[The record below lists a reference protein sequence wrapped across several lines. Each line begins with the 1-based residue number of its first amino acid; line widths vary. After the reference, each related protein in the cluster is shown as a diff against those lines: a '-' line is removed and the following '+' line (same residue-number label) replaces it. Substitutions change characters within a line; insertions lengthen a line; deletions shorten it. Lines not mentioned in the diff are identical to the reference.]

1 MTRALIGL
9 VGMGLLMGG
18 CPMDSDDDK
27 ETADTGDSA
36 AATAAVSGTVSRT
49 APLAADGD
57 GVGTLYV
64 AAFQTCS
71 HDGTV
76 IGAAIIPG
84 ADLSSEAGSVPF
96 SIAGLPP
103 GPVHLALFLDD
114 DGNADPGA
122 PLPDEGDLVY
132 GVDAGDGV
140 LNCVEVDLSAGD
152 VSGVAL
158 ELNLL
163 EEAVPATLSGTV
175 SRTAPIAPEG
185 DGIGLLLVAVLETCD
200 VTAPVILGTSVTPN
214 ADLSSDSAAVPFSIA
229 GLPRTTV
236 YVGLFLDDNGNAD
249 PKLPLP
255 DAGDLVYGFDALD
268 GEPDCVEVD
277 LSAGDVSDQ
286 ALELN
291 LLEE

>member
-1 MTRALIGL
+1 MTKTFIGL
-9 VGMGLLMGG
+9 VGMGLLLGG
-18 CPMDSDDDK
+18 CPMDDEDK
-27 ETADTGDSA
+27 ETADTGDSTA
-36 AATAAVSGTVSRT
+36 ASAAVSGTVSRT
-49 APLAADGD
+49 APIAADGD

-64 AAFQTCS
+64 AAFQTCA
-71 HDGTV
+71 HDGAVLGVTV
-76 IGAAIIPG
+76 IPE
-84 ADLSSEAGSVPF
+84 ADLSSESGSVPY
-96 SIAGLPP
+96 SISNLPP
-103 GPVHLALFLDD
+103 GTVHLALFLDD
-114 DGNADPGA
+114 DGNADPNA

-152 VSGVAL
+152 VSDQAL

-175 SRTAPIAPEG
+175 IRTAAIGPDG
-185 DGIGLLLVAVLETCD
+185 DGMGLLLVAALQECN
-200 VTAPVILGTSVTPN
+200 VTAPVILGASITPS
-214 ADLSSDSAAVPFSIA
+214 ADFSSDSAAVPFSIA
-229 GLPRTTV
+229 DLPRTKV
-236 YVGLFLDDNGNAD
+236 YLGLFLDDNGNAD

-286 ALELN
+286 VLELN